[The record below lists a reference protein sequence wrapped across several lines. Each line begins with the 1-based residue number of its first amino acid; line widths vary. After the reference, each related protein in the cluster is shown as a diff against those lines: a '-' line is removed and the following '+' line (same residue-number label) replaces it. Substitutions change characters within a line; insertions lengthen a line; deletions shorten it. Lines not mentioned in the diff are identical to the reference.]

1 MKLTYKIFW
10 LICGV
15 CLCYFIII
23 LNTINRGRG
32 FAGGGLMLFSQLFLL
47 STIALCSYYDKH
59 TALKNIIVAIIFNT
73 IIFFCFAAIKGE
85 GRRLLLMFSI
95 LFINGCQGTALLL
108 YLPTKI
114 NRRKRN

>member
-23 LNTINRGRG
+23 LNTINHGRG
-32 FAGGGLMLFSQLFLL
+32 LAGGGLMLFSQLFLL
-47 STIALCSYYDKH
+47 VTIALCSGYCKH

-108 YLPTKI
+108 YLLTKI